1 MSSFRIRPRFAH
13 TLDCPPDET
22 RRRLLDVFAA
32 PGSGFEVKEFPG
44 YISVFIGAEQRRFW
58 SPRLSLSFE
67 AAKDGATRIAGTYGP
82 DAELWSLFLYGY
94 LMAGLAGTFAGIWG
108 VAQVMV
114 HQPPWGLWVLAA
126 MAGLA
131 ALLYLGAQLGQKL
144 GAWQTFQLHQAY
156 QRAAGRPA
164 EIT

>member
-13 TLDCPPDET
+13 TLDCSPDET
-22 RRRLLDVFAA
+22 RRRLLAAFAA
-32 PGSGFEVKEFPG
+32 PDSGFEVKEFPG
-44 YISVFIGAEQRRFW
+44 YISVFIAAGQRRFW
-58 SPRLSLSFE
+58 SPRLSLNFE
-67 AAKDGATRIAGTYGP
+67 ATTDGTTHIAGTYGP
-82 DAELWSLFLYGY
+82 DADLWSLFLYGY
-94 LMAGLAGTFAGIWG
+94 LMTGLAGTFAGIWG
-108 VAQVMV
+108 FAQLIV
-114 HQPPWGLWVLAA
+114 HQSPWGLWVMAA

-156 QRAAGRPA
+156 QTAAGRPA